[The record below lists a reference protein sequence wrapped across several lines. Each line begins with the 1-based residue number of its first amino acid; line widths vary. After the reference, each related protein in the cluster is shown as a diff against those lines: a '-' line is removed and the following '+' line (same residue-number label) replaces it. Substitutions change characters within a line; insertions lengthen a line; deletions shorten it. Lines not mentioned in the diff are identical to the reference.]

1 MMFRSS
7 LALEIE
13 TYLDFRSRFY
23 SDNSVDKTSRALR
36 DLDQYLFDYGFQGK
50 VLTERVLNDWIS
62 SMSGH
67 SKTKNNRIIFIRG
80 FVRYLNALG
89 NDSFFPETIRAKS
102 DYIPYIYSDDEIRQ
116 IFYYADNIK
125 GSANYRKNY
134 QLIVPMVLR
143 ILYGCGTRLGE
154 TMSLRRKDVD
164 LKNGTIFFEHTKF
177 SKERLIP
184 VHETLLVILERY
196 CLTMGIMDKPD
207 AYLFP
212 GIKEGAH
219 LCTRQMDCWF
229 SKILQLADIDQRIKK
244 PGERGACL
252 HCLRHLFVMKA
263 IRQLEEK
270 GRPIYLDDLLLPT
283 YLGHEHLLDTDKYMR
298 FSGAQVPDSLDA
310 FESFSAGLVP
320 DVEVP
325 DEEE

>member
-7 LALEIE
+7 LAPEIE
-13 TYLDFRSRFY
+13 TYLGLRSRFY
-23 SDNSVDKTSRALR
+23 SDKSVDHISGALCQ
-36 DLDQYLFDYGFQGK
+36 LDQYLFDCGFQGK
-50 VLTERVLNDWIS
+50 VLTEKVLNDWVAT
-62 SMSGH
+62 MSGH
-67 SKTKNNRIIFIRG
+67 SKTKKNRIIFIRG

-89 NDSFFPETIRAKS
+89 NDSFLPESIRAKS
-102 DYIPYIYSDDEIRQ
+102 DYIPYIYSDEEIRR
-116 IFYYADNIK
+116 IFNYADNLNR
-125 GSANYRKNY
+125 SANHRKNY

-164 LKNGTIFFEHTKF
+164 FKNGTIFLEHAKF

-184 VHETLLVILERY
+184 AHETLLVILERY
-196 CLTMGIMDKPD
+196 CLAMGVMDKPD

-212 GIKEGAH
+212 GIKEGTH
-219 LCTRQMDCWF
+219 LSTRQMDYWF
-229 SKILQLADIDQRIKK
+229 GRILQLADIDQRIKE

-263 IRQLEEK
+263 IQQLEEK

-283 YLGHEHLLDTDKYMR
+283 YLGHEHLLDTDKYMK

>member
-7 LALEIE
+7 LAPEIE
-13 TYLDFRSRFY
+13 TYLGLRSRFY
-23 SDNSVDKTSRALR
+23 SDKSVDHISGALCQ
-36 DLDQYLFDYGFQGK
+36 LDQYLFDCGFQGK
-50 VLTERVLNDWIS
+50 VLTEKVLNDWVS
-62 SMSGH
+62 TMSGH
-67 SKTKNNRIIFIRG
+67 SKTKKNRIIFIRG

-89 NDSFFPETIRAKS
+89 NDSFFPESIRAKS
-102 DYIPYIYSDDEIRQ
+102 DYIPYIYSDEEIRR
-116 IFYYADNIK
+116 IFNYADNLN
-125 GSANYRKNY
+125 GSANHRKNY

-164 LKNGTIFFEHTKF
+164 FKNGTIFLEHAKF

-184 VHETLLVILERY
+184 AHETLLVILERY
-196 CLTMGIMDKPD
+196 CLAMGVMDKPD

-212 GIKEGAH
+212 GIKEGTH
-219 LCTRQMDCWF
+219 LSTRQMDYWF
-229 SKILQLADIDQRIKK
+229 GRILQLADIDQRIKE

-263 IRQLEEK
+263 IQQLEEK

-283 YLGHEHLLDTDKYMR
+283 YLGHEHLLDTDKYMK